1 MNPKEKKNEIK
12 KNEIKKNEI
21 KKISTILFA
30 TKGIKNTTIRDIAKS
45 LGIALG
51 GIYYYYRSKEELFCE
66 IVNDSIENRKGFL
79 KTIEDSKGTFENKL
93 KKIIARRL
101 NLKKERYSLFLFSK
115 IYENGEIHLTYDE
128 YIKRDKLLEEFL
140 EANEEELKSE
150 YLGDINKIS
159 RLINSSLT
167 KLLLILIESTEIKVV
182 DEKSYNE
189 MIEKYN
195 ELDIER
201 EINIFYKMFF
211 KEIVKKLPI
220 R

>member
-12 KNEIKKNEI
+12 KNEIKRN
-21 KKISTILFA
+21 STILFA

-51 GIYYYYRSKEELFCE
+51 GIYYYYKSKEDLFCE
-66 IVNDSIENRKGFL
+66 IINDSIENRKEFL
-79 KTIEDSKGTFENKL
+79 KIIEDSKGTFENKL

-115 IYENGEIHLTYDE
+115 IYENGETHLTYDE

-140 EANEEELKSE
+140 EVNEEELKSE
-150 YLGDINKIS
+150 YIGELNKIS

-167 KLLLILIESTEIKVV
+167 KLLLILIESTEVKVV

-189 MIEKYN
+189 MIEEYN
-195 ELDIER
+195 KLDIER
-201 EINIFYKMFF
+201 EIDIFYKIFF
-211 KEIVKKLPI
+211 KEIVKK
-220 R
+220 

>member
-1 MNPKEKKNEIK
+1 MNCRDKKS
-12 KNEIKKNEI
+12 EI

-51 GIYYYYRSKEELFCE
+51 GIYYYYKSKEELLCE
-66 IVNDSIENRKGFL
+66 IINDSIENRKEFL
-79 KTIEDSKGTFENKL
+79 KNIEESKGTFENKL

-115 IYENGEIHLTYDE
+115 IYENGETHLTYDE

-140 EANEEELKSE
+140 EINEDELKTE

-159 RLINSSLT
+159 RLINASLT
-167 KLLLILIESTEIKVV
+167 KLLLILIESTGVEVK
-182 DEKSYNE
+182 DEKSYNK

-201 EINIFYKMFF
+201 EINTFYKIFF
-211 KEIVKKLPI
+211 IEII
-220 R
+220 RK